1 MESNPGF
8 THISK
13 PIVVIVGNS
22 TPCQKYY
29 GMKLMNEK
37 YTIIGALLCITALA
51 LLPGAV
57 CADDDILF
65 QVSTID
71 ALLQG
76 VFDGFYTFD
85 DLKTHGDFGIGTFD
99 SLDGEMVALDG
110 NYYQIKADGVSY
122 PVQGNMTSPFSTV
135 TYFQADQNITI
146 KNAGNFTE
154 LSRQIDEKL
163 PSKNAFFA
171 LRIDGTFPYV
181 KTRSVPRQEEPYPRL
196 ADAVKN
202 QSVFEFTNVTGT
214 VVGIWAPEFS
224 KGLNVPGYHLHFI
237 TADRK
242 AGGHILDLQV
252 DDAEAKVDVTA
263 GFAMELPTKGDFYNV
278 DLTQDLQSEIKKI
291 EN

>member
-1 MESNPGF
+1 
-8 THISK
+8 
-13 PIVVIVGNS
+13 
-22 TPCQKYY
+22 
-29 GMKLMNEK
+29 MKEK
-37 YTIIGALLCITALA
+37 YTIIGALLCIMTLA
-51 LLPGAV
+51 MLPGAV

-76 VFDGFYTFD
+76 VFDGFYSFD

-110 NYYQIKADGVSY
+110 NYYQVRADGVAY
-122 PVQGNMTSPFSTV
+122 PVTGNTKTPFSTV
-135 TYFQADQNITI
+135 TYFKADQTI
-146 KNAGNFTE
+146 AIKDAGNFSQ
-154 LSRQIDEKL
+154 LSSQMDEKL
-163 PSKNAFFA
+163 PSINMFYAI
-171 LRIDGTFPYV
+171 RIDGTFPYV
-181 KTRSVPRQEEPYPRL
+181 KTRSVPKQEEPYPRL

-214 VVGIWAPEFS
+214 VVGVWAPEFS

-242 AGGHILDLQV
+242 AGGHILDLKV
-252 DDAEAKVDVTA
+252 DEAIAKVDITA

-278 DLTQDLQSEIKKI
+278 DLTQDLQSELQKI
-291 EN
+291 EK

>member
-1 MESNPGF
+1 MTG
-8 THISK
+8 
-13 PIVVIVGNS
+13 
-22 TPCQKYY
+22 KYA
-29 GMKLMNEK
+29 
-37 YTIIGALLCITALA
+37 IIGALLSIMALA
-51 LLPGAV
+51 LLPGAE

-76 VFDGFYTFD
+76 VFDGFYSFD

-99 SLDGEMVALDG
+99 SLNGEMIALDG
-110 NYYQIKADGVSY
+110 DYYQVKVDGVAY
-122 PVQGNMTSPFSTV
+122 PVQGNTTTPFSTV
-135 TYFQADQNITI
+135 TYFQADQII
-146 KNAGNFTE
+146 AIENASNFTE
-154 LSRQIDEKL
+154 LSRQLDEKL

-171 LRIDGTFPYV
+171 LRIDGTFPYI
-181 KTRSVPRQEEPYPRL
+181 KTRSVPKQEKPYPRL

-242 AGGHILDLQV
+242 AGGHILDLKI
-252 DDAEAKVDVTA
+252 DEAEAKVDITA
-263 GFAMELPTKGDFYNV
+263 GFAMQLPTKGDFYNV
-278 DLTQDLQSEIKKI
+278 DLTQDLQSELSKI
-291 EN
+291 EK

>member
-1 MESNPGF
+1 
-8 THISK
+8 
-13 PIVVIVGNS
+13 
-22 TPCQKYY
+22 
-29 GMKLMNEK
+29 MKGK

-57 CADDDILF
+57 CADDDVLF

-76 VFDGFYTFD
+76 VFDGFYSFD

-110 NYYQIKADGVSY
+110 NYYQVRADGVAY
-122 PVQGNMTSPFSTV
+122 PVLGNTTTPFSTV
-135 TYFQADQNITI
+135 TYFKADQTI
-146 KNAGNFTE
+146 AIKDAGNFSQ
-154 LSRQIDEKL
+154 LSSQISEKL
-163 PSKNAFFA
+163 PSINTFYAI
-171 LRIDGTFPYV
+171 RIDGTFPYV
-181 KTRSVPRQEEPYPRL
+181 KTRSVPRQEKPYPRL

-202 QSVFEFTNVTGT
+202 QSVFEFSNVTGT

-224 KGLNVPGYHLHFI
+224 KGLNVAGYHLHFI

-242 AGGHILDLQV
+242 AGGHILDLKV
-252 DDAEAKVDVTA
+252 DKAEAKVDITP
-263 GFAMELPTKGDFYNV
+263 GFAMQLPTTGNFYKV

>member
-1 MESNPGF
+1 
-8 THISK
+8 
-13 PIVVIVGNS
+13 
-22 TPCQKYY
+22 
-29 GMKLMNEK
+29 MNGK
-37 YTIIGALLCITALA
+37 YTIIGALICITALA

-76 VFDGFYTFD
+76 VFDGFYSFE

-110 NYYQIKADGVSY
+110 GYYQVKADGVAY
-122 PVQGNMTSPFSTV
+122 PVQGNMTTPFSTV
-135 TYFQADQNITI
+135 TYFQADQTIAI
-146 KNAGNFTE
+146 KNAGNFSQ
-154 LSRQIDEKL
+154 LSSQMDEKL
-163 PSKNAFFA
+163 PSINMFYAI
-171 LRIDGTFPYV
+171 RIDGTFPYV
-181 KTRSVPRQEEPYPRL
+181 KTRSVPRQEKPYPRL
-196 ADAVKN
+196 ANATKN
-202 QSVFEFTNVTGT
+202 QSVFEFSNVTGS

-224 KGLNVPGYHLHFI
+224 KGLNVAGYHLHFI

-242 AGGHILDLQV
+242 AGGHILDLKV
-252 DDAEAKVDVTA
+252 DKAEAKVDITP
-263 GFAMELPTKGDFYNV
+263 GFSMQLPTTGNFYKV